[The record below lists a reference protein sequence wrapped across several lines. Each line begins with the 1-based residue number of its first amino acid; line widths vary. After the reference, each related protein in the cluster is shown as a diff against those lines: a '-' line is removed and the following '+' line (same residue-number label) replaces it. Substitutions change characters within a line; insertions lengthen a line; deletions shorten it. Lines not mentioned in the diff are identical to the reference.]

1 VDEEYAM
8 TKDRLLASANV
19 EILHEAVEA
28 FRKRE
33 IGYRDILEDL
43 PAAIYTTDCDGRITY
58 FNRACVDL
66 AGRTPVLGDDQWC
79 VTWKLFAADGT
90 ELANSE
96 APMAVALRERRALRG
111 EENIAERPDGSRIT
125 ILSYP
130 TPIFDAAGECIGAVD
145 MLVDTTE
152 QSEARDR
159 LALLA
164 REVDHRSNNLLAVIQ
179 SFIRLTQA
187 TSVDEYKQVLEGR
200 LTALAQTNRL
210 IGEARWQNV
219 NLKSLLEEELEAAS
233 NGKVSIR
240 GETLAIRPG
249 AAQSLAMIVHELW
262 TNAVKHGGLS
272 SPAGTIAVHWAVDAD
287 RELMLTWE
295 ENGGPPVEEPS
306 RSNTGNRVIDAAVRQ
321 LGARLFREWR
331 PKGLRCTLLCGTAKL

>member
-1 VDEEYAM
+1 M
-8 TKDRLLASANV
+8 TKDRPATSANV
-19 EILHEAVEA
+19 EILHAAVEA
-28 FRKRE
+28 FRQRE

-58 FNRACVDL
+58 FNRACVEL
-66 AGRTPVLGDDQWC
+66 TGRTPVLGDDQWC
-79 VTWKLFAADGT
+79 VTWKLLDAGGT
-90 ELANSE
+90 EIPRSE
-96 APMAVALRERRALRG
+96 SPMAIALREGQGFRG
-111 EENIAERPDGSRIT
+111 EENLAERPDGSRIA

-130 TPIFDAAGECIGAVD
+130 TPIFDSDGQCIGAVN

-152 QSEARDR
+152 QSRARDR

-164 REVDHRSNNLLAVIQ
+164 REVDHRSNHLRTIMQ

-187 TSVDEYKQVLEGR
+187 GSVDDYKEILEGR
-200 LTALAQTNRL
+200 VTALARANRL
-210 IGEARWQNV
+210 ISETRWQDV
-219 NLKSLLEEELEAAS
+219 DLKSLLEEELEAAS

-240 GETLAIRPG
+240 GETLAIRPD

-262 TNAVKHGGLS
+262 TNAVKHGALS
-272 SPAGTIAVHWAVDAD
+272 ASAGSVDIHWAIDSD

-295 ENGGPPVEEPS
+295 ESGGPAVLEPS
-306 RSNTGNRVIDAAVRQ
+306 RNSTGNRVIDGAVKQ

-331 PKGLRCTLLCGTAKL
+331 PDGLRCTLLCGTAKL

>member
-1 VDEEYAM
+1 M
-8 TKDRLLASANV
+8 TKDRSAASANV
-19 EILHEAVEA
+19 EILHAAVKA

-58 FNRACVDL
+58 FNRACAEL
-66 AGRTPVLGDDQWC
+66 AGRTPVLGEDRWC
-79 VTWKLFAADGT
+79 VIWKLFGADGKAVPRAESPT
-90 ELANSE
+90 
-96 APMAVALRERRALRG
+96 AVALREKQASRG
-111 EENIAERPDGSRIT
+111 VENIAERPDGSRIT

-130 TPIFDAAGECIGAVD
+130 TPIFDSRGECIGAVN

-164 REVDHRSNNLLAVIQ
+164 REVDHRSNNLLTVIQ

-187 TSVDEYKQVLEGR
+187 ESLEDYKQVLEGR
-200 LTALAQTNRL
+200 LTALARANRL
-210 IGEARWQNV
+210 IGETRWQNV
-219 NLKSLLEEELEAAS
+219 DLKSLLEEELEAAS
-233 NGKVSIR
+233 NGRVSIR
-240 GETLAIRPG
+240 GETFAVRPG
-249 AAQSLAMIVHELW
+249 AAQSMAMIVHELW
-262 TNAVKHGGLS
+262 TNAVKHGALS
-272 SPAGTIAVHWAVDAD
+272 RPAGAVDIHWAIDGN

-295 ENGGPPVEEPS
+295 ESGGPRAEEPS
-306 RSNTGNRVIDAAVRQ
+306 RNSTGNRVIDGAVRQ

-331 PKGLRCTLLCGTAKL
+331 PEGLRCTLLCGTAKL

>member
-1 VDEEYAM
+1 M
-8 TKDRLLASANV
+8 TKDRPAASANI
-19 EILHEAVEA
+19 EILHAAVEA
-28 FRKRE
+28 FRQRE

-58 FNRACVDL
+58 FNQACVEL
-66 AGRTPVLGDDQWC
+66 TGRTPVLGDDQWC
-79 VTWKLFAADGT
+79 VTWKLFDAEGT
-90 ELANSE
+90 ELPHSE
-96 APMAVALRERRALRG
+96 SPIAIALRDRKAFRG
-111 EENIAERPDGSRIT
+111 EENLAERPDGSRIA

-130 TPIFDAAGECIGAVD
+130 TPILDSDGECIGAVN

-152 QSEARDR
+152 QSQARDR

-164 REVDHRSNNLLAVIQ
+164 REVDHRSNNLLTIMQ

-187 TSVDEYKQVLEGR
+187 GSVDDYKQILEGR
-200 LTALAQTNRL
+200 VTALARANRL
-210 IGEARWQNV
+210 ISETRWQDV
-219 NLKSLLEEELEAAS
+219 DLKSLLVDELEAAS

-240 GETLAIRPG
+240 GETLAIRPD

-262 TNAVKHGGLS
+262 TNAVKHGALS
-272 SPAGTIAVHWAVDAD
+272 GSAGSVDIHWAIDAD

-295 ENGGPPVEEPS
+295 ESGGPAVREPS
-306 RSNTGNRVIDAAVRQ
+306 RNSTGNRVIDGAVKQ

-331 PKGLRCTLLCGTAKL
+331 PDGLRCTLLCGTAKL